1 VFQSGLTA
9 PPLDHA
15 AIAQA
20 MLHAKA
26 RVCASPVVATTT
38 AVTPNGKDHSRSLVH
53 EVIRKILMAVSQA
66 ILAGRNSGLIDQG
79 HNPQRLWDMGPPVLR
94 KRPSLHRHQRRLF
107 DDYLNDGLLKCGA
120 WARNAARLRIVQGSS
135 RNSRMR
141 SASGT

>member
-1 VFQSGLTA
+1 MPQCKSSRTREEGRLKKSRKVFQSGLTA

-79 HNPQRLWDMGPPVLR
+79 HNPQWLWDMGPPVLR
-94 KRPSLHRHQRRLF
+94 KRPSLHRKRRSQ
-107 DDYLNDGLLKCGA
+107 A
-120 WARNAARLRIVQGSS
+120 TALRSCFL
-135 RNSRMR
+135 
-141 SASGT
+141 